1 MLKRIVTSLGLTT
14 LLASGLSAQGT
25 TIELTPFVGGF
36 IPTKALGR
44 IPILGAGSQVVNIL
58 GEATTTGAFGGRVTV
73 TRGGRFGVEGS
84 YFYAGSD
91 LRVTVGP
98 IATVLDGEV
107 QGGSLKGVYR
117 ATNAMT
123 GTDLLVAAGLSA
135 VNHSGRAY
143 TYASDQL
150 DVGGVVG
157 AGLHIVMSPMVTL
170 RFDGEAYLYSW
181 SATPLLGSR
190 MQTDV
195 LMTVG
200 LGLKLGR

>member
-1 MLKRIVTSLGLTT
+1 MARRIALFLGLTT
-14 LLASGLSAQGT
+14 LLVPGLSAQGR

-36 IPTKALGR
+36 IPTQALGR

-58 GEATTTGAFGGRVTV
+58 GEATTTGALGGRITV
-73 TRGGRFGVEGS
+73 SGRGRFGIEGT
-84 YFYAGSD
+84 YFYSGSD
-91 LRVTVGP
+91 MRVTVGP

-117 ATNAMT
+117 ATNGLT
-123 GTDLLVAAGLSA
+123 GTDLLVGAGLSA
-135 VNHSGRAY
+135 VHHSGRAY
-143 TYASDQL
+143 TYASGQF
-150 DVGGVVG
+150 DVGGVLG

-170 RFDGEAYLYSW
+170 RFDGEAYLYNW

>member
-1 MLKRIVTSLGLTT
+1 MKRILMTLGLTAALT
-14 LLASGLSAQGT
+14 THAAAQGR
-25 TIELTPFVGGF
+25 TITVTPFVGGF
-36 IPTKALGR
+36 IPTQALGR
-44 IPILGAGSQVVNIL
+44 IPILSAGSQVVNIL
-58 GEATTTGAFGGRVTV
+58 GEGTTTGAFGGRVMV
-73 TRGGRFGVEGS
+73 SGRGRFGVEGT
-84 YFYAGSD
+84 YFFSSSD

-117 ATNAMT
+117 ATNGLT
-123 GTDLLVAAGLSA
+123 GTDLVVAAGLSG
-135 VNHSGRAY
+135 VNHRGRAY
-143 TYASDQL
+143 TYASDQF
-150 DVGGVVG
+150 DIGGVLG
-157 AGLHIVMSPMVTL
+157 AGLHIVMSEMVTL

-181 SATPLLGSR
+181 SATKALGSR